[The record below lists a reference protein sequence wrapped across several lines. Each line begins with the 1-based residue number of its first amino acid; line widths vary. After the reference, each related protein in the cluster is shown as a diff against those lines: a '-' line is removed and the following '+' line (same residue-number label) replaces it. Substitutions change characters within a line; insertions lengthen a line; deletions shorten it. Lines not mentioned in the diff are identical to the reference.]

1 MPAKQSDKD
10 GPVTVV
16 VTRFAKRNKIREFE
30 EWMDGIIH
38 EAMRFE
44 GHMGVNVIRP
54 SDLSNPEYV
63 IIFRF
68 DTFENLARWENS
80 EARREWLAK
89 SKEVAEGEPVIEKQ
103 TGLEIWFTP
112 RSRSDGSIK
121 GNEASSS
128 TTSSLTT
135 TTTPV
140 APPRYKMAIVIT
152 AIIFILVSILLPQIR
167 QLTTGLH
174 IHLSTF
180 IGVAIMVLLMTYV
193 IMPSLTRLL
202 GPWLSKKRLF

>member
-1 MPAKQSDKD
+1 MHAHQVDKD

-16 VTRFAKRNKIREFE
+16 VTRIAKRDKIREFE

-38 EAMRFE
+38 EAMKFE

-68 DTFENLARWENS
+68 NTFENLAKWENS
-80 EARREWLAK
+80 EVRRQWLAK

-103 TGLEIWFTP
+103 TGLEFWFTP
-112 RSRSDGSIK
+112 HSRTGRSVNGDK
-121 GNEASSS
+121 AP
-128 TTSSLTT
+128 
-135 TTTPV
+135 TPI
-140 APPRYKMAIVIT
+140 APPPPPRYKMAIVIT
-152 AIIFILVSILLPQIR
+152 AVIFILVSILLPQIR

-180 IGVAIMVLLMTYV
+180 IGVVIMVLLMTYV
-193 IMPSLTRLL
+193 IMPSVTRLL

>member
-1 MPAKQSDKD
+1 MHAKQIDKD

-16 VTRFAKRNKIREFE
+16 VTRFAKRDKIREFE

-68 DTFENLARWENS
+68 NTFENLARWENS
-80 EARREWLAK
+80 ELRREWLAK

-103 TGLEIWFTP
+103 TGLEVWFTPP
-112 RSRSDGSIK
+112 RSRSGESIRSS
-121 GNEASSS
+121 NASS
-128 TTSSLTT
+128 TTTA
-135 TTTPV
+135 PI
-140 APPRYKMAIVIT
+140 APPPRYKMAIVIT

-180 IGVAIMVLLMTYV
+180 LGVAIMVLLMTYV
-193 IMPSLTRLL
+193 IMPFVTRLL
-202 GPWLSKKRLF
+202 GSWLSKKRLF